1 MKKFGL
7 FSSALLAGLLL
18 AGCDS
23 SCCQDVVLT
32 KSIKVAGNQTP
43 IPVITGIP
51 AKSACGIVLDGS
63 GTKSSDPDGT
73 IVSYQWTLDGIDVN
87 AGDNV
92 SATLP
97 CDGKNHKICLTV
109 TDDKG
114 ASQTTCQTIYVIQDQ
129 PQPQPQPQPQ
139 DKCDTLDPKIT
150 FEKADAMQYK
160 FSCETSTYK
169 GNQIDAAIA
178 AGCEWNAHK
187 TFKDGTS
194 YDHGTTGPVKW
205 INVDPA
211 TFKALDLTLT
221 VNTGECK
228 KTITEH
234 YIIPDDLPY

>member
-1 MKKFGL
+1 MKKFIL
-7 FSSALLAGLLL
+7 FSSAMAAALLL

-32 KSIKVAGNQTP
+32 KSIKVKGNQTP

-51 AKSACGIVLDGS
+51 AKSECGIVLDGS
-63 GTKSSDPDGT
+63 GTQSSDPDGT
-73 IVSYQWTLDGIDVN
+73 IVAYKWTLDGAEVN

-97 CDGKNHKICLTV
+97 CDGQNHNICLTV

-114 ASQTTCQTIYVIQDQ
+114 ASQTTCQTIYVVKD
-129 PQPQPQPQPQ
+129 QPQPQPQPQ
-139 DKCDTLDPKIT
+139 DKCDTLVPKIT
-150 FEKADAMQYK
+150 YEKADAMQYK

-169 GNQIDAAIA
+169 GNAIDAATA
-178 AGCEWNAHK
+178 AVCEWYAHK
-187 TFKDGTS
+187 IFKDDTFE
-194 YDHGTTGPVKW
+194 DHGTTGPVKW